1 MYYISILNYSFVN
14 RWQTL
19 LFYYR
24 VLLIRFVGWD
34 PTLSWLKSIF
44 RPIYYTIQNAHFPLN
59 INTMI
64 KTVQPF
70 FVSNS
75 ILLLIIIL
83 ILSYGGRPGRDPI
96 VVGISTFPFLLGK
109 YMLISLNSAWN
120 GNGCPPYGK

>member
-1 MYYISILNYSFVN
+1 
-14 RWQTL
+14 
-19 LFYYR
+19 
-24 VLLIRFVGWD
+24 
-34 PTLSWLKSIF
+34 
-44 RPIYYTIQNAHFPLN
+44 
-59 INTMI
+59 MI

-109 YMLISLNSAWN
+109 
-120 GNGCPPYGK
+120 